1 MRVGFNARLLYAPA
15 RRGLGRYAINLLSHL
30 TSLGVELVLYSQQ
43 PLHESNLSRLQEG
56 RYSIRVSPPMN
67 YFLWEQR
74 WLPQQCAEDGVDV
87 LHSPWNFGLPFW
99 SPCPRVLTLH
109 DAIDQVYYASQHSY
123 RTRLS
128 QAALKTKLFAWIA
141 RTRASQVVTVS
152 QHAKGDLT
160 NHLGIP
166 RDKITVIYEAADPRF
181 HEPISQGE
189 GSRLRV
195 RLGLLRPYV
204 LYIGGWEQRKNVPFL
219 IRAFAAADLED
230 VDLVLAGGTDDQRA
244 ALLSLAETLGIAGR
258 LRLLGWVDEAYLPA
272 LYANAL
278 CFVYPSKYEG
288 FGLQLCEAM
297 AVGCPILAAR
307 CSSLPEVLETGGET
321 FSLGDT
327 NELQAL
333 LRGVVRDS
341 SYRARLVESAQHRS
355 AKFSWRIT
363 AEETLAVYRRALEA
377 A

>member
-1 MRVGFNARLLYAPA
+1 MLCASIL
-15 RRGLGRYAINLLSHL
+15 RGWNRYTINLIAELASC
-30 TSLGVELVLYSQQ
+30 GVEPILYSQQ
-43 PLHESNLSRLQEG
+43 TLHETHLSRLPKG
-56 RYSIRVSPPMN
+56 RYSVRVSPAMN

-74 WLPQQCAEDGVDV
+74 WLPQKCAEDGVDV
-87 LHSPWNFGLPFW
+87 LHCPFNFGLPFW
-99 SPCPRVLTLH
+99 SSCPRVLTLH
-109 DAIDQVYYASQHSY
+109 DAIDQVYYAPQHSY

-128 QAALKTKLFAWIA
+128 QAALKTKLFGWIA
-141 RTRASQVVTVS
+141 RTRASQVITVS

-166 RDKITVIYEAADPRF
+166 SDKITVIYEAADPRF
-181 HEPISQGE
+181 HEPISQDE
-189 GSRLRV
+189 RSRLRV
-195 RLGLLRPYV
+195 RLGLLRSYV

-244 ALLSLAETLGIAGR
+244 ALLSLAETLGIVGR

-307 CSSLPEVLETGGET
+307 CSSLPEVLESGGET

-333 LRGVVRDS
+333 LRSVVRDS
-341 SYRARLVESAQHRS
+341 SYRARLVERAKHRS